1 MLVRFGNNSYR
12 MLNGY
17 SIKKSS
23 RNITFS
29 SVIIDFTGYSLKDIP
44 LKYQEV
50 EIVNNQNVT
59 IFFGYVDVCTPSSM
73 KKSSSDEFRELE
85 ITLLSPDQLATRRT
99 VTVNGNFDL
108 KTVIQ
113 KVFSILELDN
123 FSIKTLNIINKNV
136 TVSYIFK
143 TIEECMNDISSR
155 YNIWWY
161 IDENKNIHVYSL
173 ELLYNQESKLIVN
186 HKNLKEKIK
195 GLLDVV
201 PSVESVDYANVINAK
216 NIRVFVEANDTQ
228 NQIFEV
234 NKNVKNGDTIEF
246 NYSIDISRDTG
257 KRIINDSG
265 YFNSIVYLFV
275 LETTKG
281 DFNIYFDS
289 LSNYYISENIS
300 FDGEAAE
307 KTVVLTRD
315 SFFKNLITGL
325 KWNGEDATI
334 TSIRSQSALV
344 YSTAK
349 FINSKEIE
357 RNKGVISA
365 SGIVEKTIDLNEAWF
380 TETEL
385 MDYIRNLL
393 GFNENKVTNVKLKYD
408 VSNGIKIGDK
418 LELDLPYFY
427 IQDTYICTDINI
439 QYSNNITTYEVE
451 LRNANI
457 FDNYIDVFRDN
468 NKIENDEQINKE
480 YLAEYTD
487 VDKILE
493 IHEIGGDVNGDI

>member
-1 MLVRFGNNSYR
+1 MLVKIGSNSYR

-23 RNITFS
+23 RNVTFS
-29 SVIIDFTGYSLKDIP
+29 NIVIDFTGYSLKDIP

-50 EIVNNQNVT
+50 EIVNNEDVT
-59 IFFGYVDVCTPSSM
+59 IFFGYVDACTPSSM
-73 KKSSSDEFRELE
+73 KKSNLNEFRELE
-85 ITLLSPDQLATRRT
+85 LTLLSPDQLATRRT

-123 FSIKTLNIINKNV
+123 FTIKTINILNKNV

-161 IDENKNIHVYSL
+161 VDENKNIYVYSL

-186 HKNLKEKIK
+186 HNNLKEKIK
-195 GLLDVV
+195 GLLDIV
-201 PSVESVDYANVINAK
+201 PTVESVDYANVINAK
-216 NIRVFVEANDTQ
+216 NIRMFEEANNEQ

-246 NYSIDISRDTG
+246 NYGIDISRDTG
-257 KRIINDSG
+257 KRIISDSG

-275 LETTKG
+275 LETTRG
-281 DFNIYFDS
+281 DFNIYFDN
-289 LSNYYISENIS
+289 LSNYYINENIS
-300 FDGEAAE
+300 FDGDATE

-315 SFFKNLITGL
+315 SFFKNLVTGL

-357 RNKGVISA
+357 RNKGIISA

-393 GFNENKVTNVKLKYD
+393 VYNENKVTNVKLKYD
-408 VSNGIKIGDK
+408 TENGIGIGDK

-427 IQDTYICTDINI
+427 TQDVYICTDITV
-439 QYSNNITTYEVE
+439 QYANNITTYEVE
-451 LRNANI
+451 LRSANLLS
-457 FDNYIDVFRDN
+457 NYVDVFRDS

-493 IHEIGGDVNGDI
+493 IHEIGGDVNGDN